1 MTRVYHSWQGFKD
14 MQEEVRNFEHSKTGR
29 IITQSEPDDMKK
41 AVRNLRLSN
50 RFELLS
56 SSLQGFLLAG
66 YTA

>member
-1 MTRVYHSWQGFKD
+1 

-66 YTA
+66 YAA